1 MGVYSVMAVTR
12 QDVTQTVKAL
22 GIQAGDT
29 VLVHSSMKSFGYVEG
44 GPEAVI
50 GGFLDAIGEEGTLVM
65 PTLIQQDFR
74 NAYRD
79 WHMDRPSDVGLITEV
94 FRKMPGVLRSDQA
107 THSVAAIGPKA
118 EWITEGHTA
127 FGPRFG
133 PVGDYAFSYS
143 SPWQKLYD
151 MNAKIVFVGVGTR
164 KNTMKH
170 LVEHE
175 VIEARQKAIEGRPGG
190 EELKNQIRHF
200 GTNPEG
206 VWPYLDAVKMQEQF
220 EQAGLL
226 RHAHCQSSEFLC
238 IEAKVSSDFTR
249 KKMEEELTEWYTEP
263 MQEWLLK
270 AKEVAEN

>member
-1 MGVYSVMAVTR
+1 MAVTR
-12 QDVTQTVKAL
+12 QDVAQTVRAL
-22 GIQAGDT
+22 GIQPGET

-50 GGFLDAIGEEGTLVM
+50 RGFMDVLGEEGTLVM
-65 PTLIQQDFR
+65 PTLIQKDFS

-79 WHMDRPSDVGLITEV
+79 WHIDRPSDVGLITEV
-94 FRKMPGVLRSDQA
+94 FRKMPGVVRSDQA

-118 EWITEGHTA
+118 QWITEGHTD

-133 PVGDYAFSYS
+133 PFGDYAFSYS
-143 SPWQKLYD
+143 SPWQKMYD

-175 VIEARQKAIEGRPGG
+175 VIEDRLKAIEGREGG
-190 EELKNQIRHF
+190 QELKSQIRHF

-206 VWPYLDAVKMQEQF
+206 LWPYLNAVKMEEQF
-220 EQAGLL
+220 EQNGLL
-226 RHAHCQSSEFLC
+226 GHAHCQSSEFLC

-249 KKMEEELTEWYTEP
+249 EKMEAEPAEWFTEE
-263 MQEWLLK
+263 MQEWLVK
-270 AKEVAEN
+270 AKAVAEN